1 MTNNIDI
8 EGLAVGH
15 LKTLFSKIGCLRAV
29 INDNDK
35 EPIWD
40 GYIYVYEYNTKQ
52 RSNEDLKG
60 RIPIQVKGHIE
71 KDIYSG
77 NNKIPSYKF
86 DVTNLKNY
94 LNDGGVL
101 FFVVTF
107 DENGENERVFYKRL
121 LPFDLKR
128 ILKQVKGN
136 KTKTLQLEYLPDN
149 KIKIIN
155 LLLNYI
161 NDSKRQGSII
171 ESDYVDLERLMND
184 KKNLELT
191 FGYTA
196 LGTPDDDAFDYMF
209 SNGMY
214 IYAKLD
220 CGIFIPVEY
229 ADKVEKI
236 ETIKNLVVKVNDEI
250 YYNKARIAF
259 LPEKNIE
266 ISISKSIT
274 ITYFYKTLKQRLD
287 FKICGSISERINDI
301 KFLLAA
307 TKNNGFYFDNQF
319 FDFTKSDKGLLT
331 DVEFLAMEKT
341 VTELQKIKKLLD
353 KLGID
358 DELNLDKMTK
368 QDYKN
373 LELLNSTIL
382 GEKPIELI
390 LEDTL
395 IGVIT
400 ICNLRI
406 FVCTI
411 KDKTTGKIRIYD
423 YWNSPVTIKEINK
436 ITGEEEILPL
446 FVGLSSND
454 LLIISNLNEE
464 KIIKY
469 IDAINLSE
477 IKIEKIIFFLLNLL
491 KAFDK
496 SAGTKMNLLNLAKKI
511 IVILKDK
518 NNNNE
523 INLKYLRL
531 NELQIIKR
539 ERHLTEEERFEIYEM
554 IKSNE
559 DDNALLTGAYLLLD
573 KINEAE
579 RAFNNLNEVQKK
591 NFMEYPICKFWTK

>member
-1 MTNNIDI
+1 MINSIDI
-8 EGLAVGH
+8 ESLAVGY

-40 GYIYVYEYNTKQ
+40 GSIYVYDYNTKY
-52 RSNEDLKG
+52 RSNEDFKG
-60 RIPIQVKGHIE
+60 RIPIQVKGHVE
-71 KDIYSG
+71 KEIYL
-77 NNKIPSYKF
+77 NNSKIPSYKF
-86 DVTNLKNY
+86 EIINLKNY

-107 DENGENERVFYKRL
+107 DENGENEKVFYKRL

-128 ILKQVKGN
+128 ILKQAKGN
-136 KTKTLQLEYLPDN
+136 KTKMLHLEYLPND

-171 ESDYVDLERLMND
+171 ECDYVDLERLMND

-196 LGTPDDDAFDYMF
+196 LGTPDEDTFDYMF

-220 CGIFIPVEY
+220 PGVFVPVEY
-229 ADKVEKI
+229 ADKVEQIAFVKDL
-236 ETIKNLVVKVNDEI
+236 EVKVGDKIFYE
-250 YYNKARIAF
+250 KAKIAF

-266 ISISKSIT
+266 IKVSKSIT
-274 ITYFYKTLKQRLD
+274 ITYFYKISKQRLD
-287 FKICGSISERINDI
+287 FNIKGNIKERIQDF

-307 TKNNGFYFDNQF
+307 TKNGGFYFDDQF

-331 DVEFLAMEKT
+331 EEEFVEIEKT
-341 VTELQKIKKLLD
+341 VKELQKIKDLLD
-353 KLGID
+353 RLGVD
-358 DELNLDKMTK
+358 EELNLDKMLK

-373 LELLNSTIL
+373 LELLSSTIL
-382 GEKPIELI
+382 DKKTIELE
-390 LEDTL
+390 LKDTL

-400 ICNLRI
+400 ICNLKI

-411 KDKTTGKIRIYD
+411 QDKSSGKIRIYD
-423 YWNSPVTIKEINK
+423 YWNSPITIKEINK

-454 LLIISNLNEE
+454 LSIISNLNEE
-464 KIIKY
+464 KIIEY
-469 IDAINLSE
+469 LNNVNLSE

-496 SAGTKMNLLNLAKKI
+496 SDGKKIKLLNLARKI
-511 IVILKDK
+511 IVILKEK
-518 NNNNE
+518 NNNE

-539 ERHLTEEERFEIYEM
+539 ERFLTEEERFEIYEM
-554 IKSNE
+554 IKNNK

-579 RAFNNLNEVQKK
+579 IAFGNLNEVQKK
-591 NFMEYPICKFWTK
+591 NFLEYPICKFWTK